1 MSRSDQPPGLVETIK
16 SIKIMHVSM
25 PRGPI
30 RITSVRQVAIP
41 AELLRALGLE
51 VGDSVYFRQSDHD
64 PDILEIIP
72 GNVLTRRYEAGAGA
86 EVIERMLKPSTA
98 EDPRRPGESHTQRET

>member
-1 MSRSDQPPGLVETIK
+1 MYVF
-16 SIKIMHVSM
+16 M

-30 RITSVRQVAIP
+30 KITSVRQVAIP
-41 AELLRALGLE
+41 AELLRALSLE

-72 GNVLTRRYEAGAGA
+72 ADVLMRRYETGAGA
-86 EVIERMLKPSTA
+86 EVVERMLKPSTLD
-98 EDPRRPGESHTQRET
+98 DPGRPGESPTQRET

>member
-1 MSRSDQPPGLVETIK
+1 
-16 SIKIMHVSM
+16 MHVSM

-30 RITSVRQVAIP
+30 KITSVRQVAIP
-41 AELLRALGLE
+41 AELMRVLGLE

-72 GNVLTRRYEAGAGA
+72 ADVLTRRYEGGAGA
-86 EVIERMLKPSTA
+86 EVVERMFKPSTVD
-98 EDPRRPGESHTQRET
+98 DPRRPGESHTRRET

>member
-1 MSRSDQPPGLVETIK
+1 
-16 SIKIMHVSM
+16 MHVSM

-30 RITSVRQVAIP
+30 KITSVRQVAIP

-51 VGDSVYFRQSDHD
+51 VGDSVYFRRSDHD

-72 GNVLTRRYEAGAGA
+72 ADVLTRRYEAGAGA
-86 EVIERMLKPSTA
+86 EVVERMFEPSTVD
-98 EDPRRPGESHTQRET
+98 DPPRPGESHTQRET

>member
-1 MSRSDQPPGLVETIK
+1 
-16 SIKIMHVSM
+16 MHVPM

-30 RITSVRQVAIP
+30 KITSVRQVSIP

-72 GNVLTRRYEAGAGA
+72 ADVLTRRYQVGAGA
-86 EVIERMLKPSTA
+86 EAVERMIKPSA
-98 EDPRRPGESHTQRET
+98 PDSPVRPSEPHTQGET